1 MRKICPQCQGNF
13 DGQLLCPKCGIQLLN
28 LPDRS
33 AVISEVADQGFPVVG
48 VGRQMLAGLILAQGL
63 YYTLRQLGIA
73 AEMVFDGS
81 GRLPADSRNIL
92 AGLQICGVL
101 LGGLVAGA
109 GNSRAVFAGA
119 AIGLLNAVALIGAQ
133 VALGNRPADFMLF
146 GAWLP
151 HMVFGAV
158 GGWAGRH
165 FWPSLLDLP
174 DPARPKP
181 EKTAKVEK
189 PVAPGPPLSWLR
201 VLGGAALSVGCT
213 VWAGA
218 IRDGFIHFA
227 SGTFVLE
234 SRLQGRFVAWA
245 ISALAMLVGGALA
258 GASSRGGLRHGFL
271 VGLLASASIFI
282 IHQEVVKEVLPA
294 ETFFASVV
302 GLPDEDTP
310 TPAQTGLFL
319 LTNTLLLGTLGG
331 LVGGMLLP
339 RLGESNR
346 GALDRGAI

>member
-28 LPDRS
+28 VPDRS
-33 AVISEVADQGFPVVG
+33 AVISEVADEGFPVVG
-48 VGRQMLAGLILAQGL
+48 VGRQMLAGLILAQGF
-63 YYTLRQLGIA
+63 YYALRQLGMA
-73 AEMVFDGS
+73 AEMVLDGS
-81 GRLPADSRNIL
+81 GRLPADSHNLL

-119 AIGLLNAVALIGAQ
+119 AIGLLNALALVGAQ
-133 VALGNRPADFMLF
+133 VALGNRPPDFMLF

-174 DPARPKP
+174 DPARSKP
-181 EKTAKVEK
+181 EKAKVDK
-189 PVAPGPPLSWLR
+189 QVTSGPPLSWLR

-227 SGTFVLE
+227 SGSLILE
-234 SRLQGRFVAWA
+234 SRVQGRFVAWA
-245 ISALAMLVGGALA
+245 ISALAMLLGGALA

-294 ETFFASVV
+294 ERFFASVV

-310 TPAQTGLFL
+310 SPAQTGLFL

-331 LVGGMLLP
+331 LFGGTLLP
-339 RLGESNR
+339 RLDEAER